1 VESDVEL
8 VEAVLDGRREA
19 YAELV
24 RRYERSVR
32 AAATA
37 ILRNPHTAEDVAQDA
52 FVTAYQNLG
61 RLRKGNAFGNWI
73 LRITRRR
80 AIHVLRREAKA
91 HSTRWTATD
100 VPCNRQQRLD
110 DDLEHLL
117 AAIIRLPEHERQ
129 AVLLRYF
136 NGCSAE
142 AIGQMTGRPASTVR
156 VHLSR
161 ALARLRRWLEDR
173 DS

>member
-8 VEAVLDGRREA
+8 VEAVLNGRREA

-37 ILRNPHTAEDVAQDA
+37 ILRNSHAAEDVAQDA
-52 FVTAYQNLG
+52 FVTAYQKLG

-73 LRITRRR
+73 LRITQRR
-80 AIHVLRREAKA
+80 ALHVLRREAKA
-91 HSTRWTATD
+91 HSTQRTARD
-100 VPCNRQQRLD
+100 VLSDRQQRLD
-110 DDLEHLL
+110 DNSEHLL

-136 NGCSAE
+136 DGHSAE
-142 AIGQMTGRPASTVR
+142 AIAQMIGRPAGTVR

-161 ALARLRRWLEDR
+161 ALARLRTWLEDR